1 VEVDN
6 TPPDVGIILSG
17 LMQDINMD
25 DPGASTLNI
34 FTRLDGH
41 AVDSNLKAGL
51 LNMVRARIRS
61 NGMDSWVAVS
71 S

>member
-6 TPPDVGIILSG
+6 TPSDVGIILSG
-17 LMQDINMD
+17 LMQDINAD

-41 AVDSNLKAGL
+41 AVDINLKSWL
-51 LNMVRARIRS
+51 SNMARARIRS
-61 NGMDSWVAVS
+61 NGINS
-71 S
+71 